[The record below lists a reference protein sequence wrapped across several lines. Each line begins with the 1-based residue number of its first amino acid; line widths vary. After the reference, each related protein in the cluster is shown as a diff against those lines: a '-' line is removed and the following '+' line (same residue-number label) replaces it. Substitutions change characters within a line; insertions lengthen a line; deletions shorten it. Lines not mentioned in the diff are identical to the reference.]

1 MFFLVI
7 ACPAFAQEVGK
18 IISLVGKAE
27 VFRNRQWQPI
37 SVGETLSPGDV
48 VRIGPEG
55 RTAIQLADGS
65 QLKINANSR
74 LEIKQVTSRPFVR
87 VGVLQTLLRLFSGGD
102 LAAEL

>member
-7 ACPAFAQEVGK
+7 TCPALAQEVGK
-18 IISLVGKAE
+18 IISLIGKAE
-27 VFRNRQWQPI
+27 VFRNRQWQPVR
-37 SVGETLSPGDV
+37 VGKTLLPGDV
-48 VRIGPEG
+48 VRTGPEG